1 MAASDR
7 AVAFLEMARRDLA
20 ATQAMADRHVF
31 AVEVFGFHAQQ
42 AVEKALKAWIEHL
55 GGSAP
60 MSHNLVLLLS
70 TLDDLGADVGSAWPL
85 VHLSSFAVQY
95 RYEAYDA
102 TDADLDRPTIT
113 AAVAE
118 VVVRIAAEL
127 EA

>member
-70 TLDDLGADVGSAWPL
+70 TLDDLGADVGSA
-85 VHLSSFAVQY
+85 
-95 RYEAYDA
+95 
-102 TDADLDRPTIT
+102 
-113 AAVAE
+113 
-118 VVVRIAAEL
+118 
-127 EA
+127 